1 MDILGKSVIRK
12 EAFDKVSGRAVYTND
27 IQTPGMLHGVLV
39 TSTEAHAKILD
50 ISVDEALAVKG
61 VRACILGKNLPLTG
75 EQIRDRP
82 PIAYDRVR
90 YYGEAIAVIV
100 ADSYHSAKIAAS
112 LVKVFYQPLPV
123 INSPSQA
130 IHAGA
135 PLIHKQ
141 LEDYHKEIDV
151 FPVPGTNIANRLKVR
166 KGDMKKGW
174 DSCTYSVEE
183 SYFLPPADHAAMEL
197 RCSICQ
203 IDKEGNIE
211 IHTSSQAPFMVKK
224 LIGSYFDIE
233 IGKVT
238 VKTPLVGGG
247 YGGKAS
253 VQLELLAYLAS
264 KAVDGRKVKIMN
276 TREEDILTSP
286 GHIGLEAR
294 IKLGCSQDGKIKAAE
309 ILYLFDGG
317 AYSDKAVDLARAA
330 AVDCTGPYHIENIKC
345 DSLCVYTNHPYA
357 APFRG
362 FSHSELLFAFERT
375 MDSLAEE
382 IGMDVL
388 AFREQNSILPGD
400 YTPTRVRLT
409 RSNLGNLPKCIERL
423 RDLMDWNSGQFVQL
437 NQHIVRAKGIACV
450 WKTSTIDQNASSGVI
465 LTFNSDGSI
474 NLMSGVVEIGT
485 GTKTVLA
492 QMLAEKLK
500 MDISLIHVQMEI
512 DTKSTPE
519 HWKTVASRG
528 VFMAGKALLEA
539 ADDVMNQLKELAAC
553 VLRVKVQDLE
563 VGYGKVYL
571 KDDPLT
577 FFPIKD
583 LAYGYKFPDGNAIGG
598 QIIGKGNYIMR
609 NMTNM
614 DPETGEGRL
623 GPEWTVAA
631 QGVEIELNKK
641 DWTYRVLKAV
651 SVVDIGRV
659 LNEKAALGQV
669 MGAMSMGI
677 SYGGRER
684 LFFDQKGRVLNPQ
697 LRTYRPLRYG
707 EHPEYKVEFVHTYQ
721 LDAPYGARGVGEH
734 GLLGMPAALGNAL
747 TLAAG
752 VKMNEL
758 PLLPEM
764 IWKAKRRT

>member
-1 MDILGKSVIRK
+1 MLGKSVIRK
-12 EAFDKVSGRAVYTND
+12 EALDKVSGRAIYTND
-27 IQTPGMLHGVLV
+27 IQGVGMLHGVLV
-39 TSTEAHAKILD
+39 TSTEAHAKILH

-82 PIAYDRVR
+82 PLAYDRVR

-112 LVKVFYQPLPV
+112 LVKVSYQPLPV

-130 IHAGA
+130 VNAGA

-141 LEDYHKEIDV
+141 LESYLKEKDV
-151 FPVPGTNIANRLKVR
+151 FPVPWTNIANRLKVR

-174 DSCTYSVEE
+174 DSCSHIVEE
-183 SYFLPPADHAAMEL
+183 SYFLPPADHAAMEV
-197 RCSICQ
+197 RCSICE

-294 IKLGCSQDGKIKAAE
+294 IKLGCGKDGKVKAAE

-330 AVDCTGPYHIENIKC
+330 AVDCTGPYHIENVKC

-362 FSHSELLFAFERT
+362 FSHSELLFSFERT

-388 AFREQNSILPGD
+388 DFRELNSILPGD
-400 YTPTRVRLT
+400 YTPTMVRLT
-409 RSNLGNLPKCIERL
+409 RSNLGNLPKCIDRL
-423 RDLMDWNSGQFVQL
+423 RDLMDWDSGQIVHV
-437 NQHIVRAKGIACV
+437 NQHLIRAKGVACV

-492 QMLAEKLK
+492 QMLAEKMK
-500 MDISLIHVQMEI
+500 MDISQIHVQMEI

-539 ADDVMNQLKELAAC
+539 ADDVMTQLKALAAC
-553 VLRVKVQDLE
+553 VLRVKVQDLD

-577 FFPIKD
+577 FLPIKD
-583 LAYGYKFPDGNAIGG
+583 LAYGYKFPNGNAVGG

-614 DPETGEGRL
+614 NPETGEGRL

-631 QGVEIELNKK
+631 QGVEIELNAK
-641 DWTYRVLKAV
+641 DLTYRVLKAV

-684 LFFDQKGRVLNPQ
+684 LFFDQRGRVLNPQ